1 MISFRIHLII
11 WFCIL
16 SCVFAKAQD
25 KVAIDS
31 LQIVI
36 DTTNNDSIRLEALL
50 DLGEEFIT
58 YDFERTVQVANQVIG
73 LSRKRGEKKIQAL
86 AYNLLGRA
94 YEDKNL
100 SFDTTITA
108 FNKAIDLAEEIR
120 DTSFLSTLLNNKALT
135 RQRFAQYTLALE
147 LYQEGLNL
155 AKDSKDTL
163 SAIRCL
169 NNMAIIFKDKYDYDN
184 ALELYQEALQ
194 LSKEVGKK
202 TYEASLLNNIGI
214 VYGLQAKLDSALVNY
229 AQSLE
234 LKRTFNNPRSL
245 VTTLGNI
252 GSIYA
257 EKEQYERAEQYL
269 KEAYEIADN
278 ENYIFGKG
286 FVLTEYAIFYYRQEN
301 YASAIQKSEEGIQ
314 VIDTFSYFSLQ
325 ETFFEILKESYS
337 KTQNYKAAFHA
348 QRLYHKAL
356 DTLQQAQLNDTIK
369 SVAIQLTLEREQAEK
384 EAILQR
390 EKAAQLTI
398 RNRNFIV
405 VFISL
410 ISLVLLGW
418 GISTYRSFQ
427 QRKNY
432 SEELEKTVA
441 ERTEELQKANAELQ
455 SFNYVASHDIKEPI
469 RNIGTYAT
477 IIEKKLPDEHKQA
490 LNTYFE
496 TIQKSSIRLHNLIED
511 IARYS
516 SLSKEK
522 DISFE
527 KVNIQNLTK
536 DVERGILSTL
546 EEKNGSLHYASLPKI
561 KTSSSIL
568 YLIFKNL
575 IENGLKFNNSTD
587 PQVHIDYFELEE
599 EHQFIFSDN
608 GIGVSESH
616 HQRIFEMFKRL
627 NNKQDYKGSGMG
639 LAIVKMMV
647 DKIDGSITVESIKDE
662 GSRFILTFPKIRD

>member
-1 MISFRIHLII
+1 
-11 WFCIL
+11 
-16 SCVFAKAQD
+16 
-25 KVAIDS
+25 
-31 LQIVI
+31 
-36 DTTNNDSIRLEALL
+36 
-50 DLGEEFIT
+50 
-58 YDFERTVQVANQVIG
+58 
-73 LSRKRGEKKIQAL
+73 
-86 AYNLLGRA
+86 
-94 YEDKNL
+94 
-100 SFDTTITA
+100 
-108 FNKAIDLAEEIR
+108 
-120 DTSFLSTLLNNKALT
+120 
-135 RQRFAQYTLALE
+135 
-147 LYQEGLNL
+147 
-155 AKDSKDTL
+155 
-163 SAIRCL
+163 
-169 NNMAIIFKDKYDYDN
+169 
-184 ALELYQEALQ
+184 
-194 LSKEVGKK
+194 
-202 TYEASLLNNIGI
+202 
-214 VYGLQAKLDSALVNY
+214 
-229 AQSLE
+229 
-234 LKRTFNNPRSL
+234 
-245 VTTLGNI
+245 
-252 GSIYA
+252 
-257 EKEQYERAEQYL
+257 
-269 KEAYEIADN
+269 
-278 ENYIFGKG
+278 
-286 FVLTEYAIFYYRQEN
+286 
-301 YASAIQKSEEGIQ
+301 
-314 VIDTFSYFSLQ
+314 
-325 ETFFEILKESYS
+325 
-337 KTQNYKAAFHA
+337 
-348 QRLYHKAL
+348 
-356 DTLQQAQLNDTIK
+356 
-369 SVAIQLTLEREQAEK
+369 
-384 EAILQR
+384 
-390 EKAAQLTI
+390 
-398 RNRNFIV
+398 
-405 VFISL
+405 L